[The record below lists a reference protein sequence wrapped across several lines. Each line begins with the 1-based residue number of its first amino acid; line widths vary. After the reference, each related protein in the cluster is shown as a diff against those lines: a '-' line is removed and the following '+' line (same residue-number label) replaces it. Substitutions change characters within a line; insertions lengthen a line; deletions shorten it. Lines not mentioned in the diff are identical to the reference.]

1 LFSCLVRA
9 QAAAASLAL
18 PTPLVCLSPSLCL
31 YPFMWCS
38 RAPSVPTHWKAKY
51 RNLAIFTTFFLAIE
65 NLSSKS
71 LSISIFNKFFV
82 NFLLPIK
89 KERKKRLKSSWSSL
103 FELCYAA
110 GKWTS

>member
-1 LFSCLVRA
+1 LISCLVRA

-51 RNLAIFTTFFLAIE
+51 RNLAIFTTFFWPRFKITFNFEILIVF
-65 NLSSKS
+65 SW
-71 LSISIFNKFFV
+71 IFF
-82 NFLLPIK
+82 
-89 KERKKRLKSSWSSL
+89 
-103 FELCYAA
+103 CQ
-110 GKWTS
+110 